1 MKEKNYK
8 NMNFTQKESS
18 YYEFYD
24 RGKVD
29 VMDFW
34 EQKKI
39 FFNAGSWQKDD
50 LYVVVTKTAQLKK
63 EEDASALH
71 KKNKKSIEVEFSLAW
86 NTMFTDN

>member
-1 MKEKNYK
+1 
-8 NMNFTQKESS
+8 MNFTQKESS

-24 RGKVD
+24 TGKVD

-50 LYVVVTKTAQLKK
+50 LYAVVTKTAQLKK

-71 KKNKKSIEVEFSLAW
+71 KKTKKASR
-86 NTMFTDN
+86 